1 MGDSAQTDPEMHSVT
16 TQSVNLRAIEISD
29 LEVFFSHQSDPIA
42 HQLAQFPPR
51 EREAF
56 FTHWQQNILY
66 NKQVLSRA
74 IMVNGVLVGNIV
86 SFQYNGQS
94 LVGYWIGREYWGKGI
109 ATQALKV
116 FLPLTSARPL
126 FAHVAKHNHAS
137 LRVLLRQGFVLTG
150 KQIKESEDT
159 QALIELKLS

>member
-1 MGDSAQTDPEMHSVT
+1 MGNGAQTDPEMHSVT

-42 HQLAQFPPR
+42 HHLAQFPPR

-56 FTHWQQNILY
+56 FAHWQQNILY
-66 NKQVLSRA
+66 SKQVLSRA
-74 IMVNGVLVGNIV
+74 IWVDGRLVGNIV
-86 SFQYNGQS
+86 NFQRKGQS
-94 LVGYWIGREYWGKGI
+94 LLGYWIGREYWGQGI

-116 FLPLTSARPL
+116 FLPLTSVRPL

-137 LRVLLRQGFVLTG
+137 LRALFRQGFILTG
-150 KQIKESEDT
+150 QQIKESEDT
-159 QALIELKLS
+159 QALLELRLS